1 MERIIKKYW
10 RVVLVALFMT
20 IWVFNKIKTHSEH
33 HSSSRDSLR
42 SERPAFMDKQKP
54 DVDHEIEDVRSM
66 LASSE
71 YTKYRNS
78 RFDFSFKYPDC
89 FERGEEPLNG
99 DGCGF
104 SMKYGI
110 TFSVWGIYNVND
122 ETIQEYY
129 ENDTDLAAAT
139 YHVQKGNWFVI
150 SGKTKDGK
158 IFYKKVVLMKGDAEG
173 GTYVTFYLL
182 FPKKFNDVMAD
193 FIKYEA
199 KNFNPKYEGGYKH
212 RQQEEDELDDPL
224 KNLQI
229 EVQRQPAVKQNGL
242 TRDQQIAL
250 MFLMLAASSE
260 ESGNGGDQQNECVC
274 GTCGLS
280 FSNSGDL
287 RSHQNAAHDY

>member
-1 MERIIKKYW
+1 ME
-10 RVVLVALFMT
+10 
-20 IWVFNKIKTHSEH
+20 
-33 HSSSRDSLR
+33 
-42 SERPAFMDKQKP
+42 
-54 DVDHEIEDVRSM
+54 VDHDIEYVRDLLDSCGY
-66 LASSE
+66 AK
-71 YTKYRNS
+71 YTNS
-78 RFDFSFKYPDC
+78 HFGFSVKYPDC
-89 FERGEEPLNG
+89 FVKGEEPLNG

-229 EVQRQPAVKQNGL
+229 GVQRQPAVKQNGL

>member
-33 HSSSRDSLR
+33 HSSSWDSLR

-71 YTKYRNS
+71 YAKYRNS

-110 TFSVWGIYNVND
+110 SFSVWGIYNIND
-122 ETIQEYY
+122 MT
-129 ENDTDLAAAT
+129 
-139 YHVQKGNWFVI
+139 
-150 SGKTKDGK
+150 
-158 IFYKKVVLMKGDAEG
+158 
-173 GTYVTFYLL
+173 
-182 FPKKFNDVMAD
+182 
-193 FIKYEA
+193 
-199 KNFNPKYEGGYKH
+199 
-212 RQQEEDELDDPL
+212 
-224 KNLQI
+224 
-229 EVQRQPAVKQNGL
+229 
-242 TRDQQIAL
+242 IAL
-250 MFLMLAASSE
+250 YRYQA
-260 ESGNGGDQQNECVC
+260 
-274 GTCGLS
+274 
-280 FSNSGDL
+280 
-287 RSHQNAAHDY
+287 

>member
-1 MERIIKKYW
+1 MNVKYLKVIIFG
-10 RVVLVALFMT
+10 LAMGF
-20 IWVFNKIKTHSEH
+20 WV
-33 HSSSRDSLR
+33 
-42 SERPAFMDKQKP
+42 
-54 DVDHEIEDVRSM
+54 
-66 LASSE
+66 
-71 YTKYRNS
+71 YTKLDTPTSNHTSAFEGFSYERSAFSHKTKVEVYHDIEYVRDLLDSCGYAKYTNS
-78 RFDFSFKYPDC
+78 RFGFSVKYPDC
-89 FERGEEPLNG
+89 FVKGEEPLNG

>member
-71 YTKYRNS
+71 YAKYRNS

-129 ENDTDLAAAT
+129 EKDTDLAAAT

>member
-20 IWVFNKIKTHSEH
+20 IWFFNKIKTHSEH

-71 YTKYRNS
+71 YAKYRNS

-110 TFSVWGIYNVND
+110 SFSVWGIYN
-122 ETIQEYY
+122 I
-129 ENDTDLAAAT
+129 
-139 YHVQKGNWFVI
+139 
-150 SGKTKDGK
+150 
-158 IFYKKVVLMKGDAEG
+158 
-173 GTYVTFYLL
+173 
-182 FPKKFNDVMAD
+182 
-193 FIKYEA
+193 
-199 KNFNPKYEGGYKH
+199 NP
-212 RQQEEDELDDPL
+212 
-224 KNLQI
+224 
-229 EVQRQPAVKQNGL
+229 
-242 TRDQQIAL
+242 
-250 MFLMLAASSE
+250 
-260 ESGNGGDQQNECVC
+260 
-274 GTCGLS
+274 
-280 FSNSGDL
+280 
-287 RSHQNAAHDY
+287 